1 MRKSTAVVLSLL
13 IIAIV
18 FSGCYFSVGLLAR
31 LGETTWEYAVTLD
44 STVEATGTIA
54 FDKRSNFTTLNG
66 TLTQVSPNPT
76 TVVFTGSVDNQRN
89 ITINTIKISA
99 TEAVKFDGTVN
110 EANTLIKGTQLYAS
124 DTTATP
130 TQWYQGTW
138 TATKTS
144 K

>member
-1 MRKSTAVVLSLL
+1 
-13 IIAIV
+13 
-18 FSGCYFSVGLLAR
+18 VGLLAR

>member
-13 IIAIV
+13 IIAVV

-54 FDKRSNFTTLNG
+54 FDKRTNFTALNG
-66 TLTQVSPNPT
+66 TLTQVHPKAT
-76 TVVFTGSVDNQRN
+76 TVVFNGSVDNQRN
-89 ITINTIKISA
+89 ITINHIPLSA
-99 TEAVKFDGTVN
+99 TEVVRFEGTVN
-110 EANTLIKGTQLYAS
+110 GANTLIKGIQLYAS

-130 TQWYQGTW
+130 TQWYEGTW